1 MADKNSEFLLKG
13 LNEQQCDVVSAP
25 LQNMLIVAG
34 AGTGKTR
41 VLVSRIA
48 WLLKVENI
56 PARSIMAVTFTN
68 KAAAEMESRIN
79 MLVGN
84 EGLHSIW
91 CSTFHSM
98 CLRILRAYSSRAN
111 LPNNFSILDG
121 EGQKLLVK
129 RIEVEMDID
138 VKEYKPAQIVG
149 IISKLKERGLRASDF
164 VKKHD
169 GSSAL
174 QRVIARVYPA
184 YEQSCNKEGLVD
196 FSELLLRVKELL
208 QNNQDLR
215 ELQHRRFKEILVDE
229 FQDTSSLQ
237 YELLKLIAGPDTHIL
252 VVGDDDQSIYGW
264 RGAEITNMKH
274 FSEEFKDVKVY
285 ALIRNYRSR
294 QNILDVA
301 NAIISKNDE
310 RMVNKS
316 LEGVKGSGAPVQII
330 NCVSGYYE
338 SYNVVKLIAD
348 LIDDGVN
355 ARDIAVLYRNNS
367 LSAPIEAELSTR
379 GISYAVYGG
388 LKFFDRA
395 EVQDALAYLR
405 VLLNEADDT
414 ALLRIINVPSR
425 KIGPK
430 VVESL
435 RKIATDRQCSIMQ
448 AVRLIRQYGEEKG
461 APKEL
466 SSLAKKLRAFS
477 TLYEELTEYRRSAE
491 TLAEFIKEVINK
503 SGLYEMYR
511 LKDEKEERGKYDNQR
526 HLNLEQLVSNAV
538 TFEERALNRESDLD
552 DYLDLPVDSADALQ
566 ESDRLLDFLSTVSL
580 AAGIE
585 ITGNGS
591 DESVPNAVNLM
602 TIHSAKGLEFKYV
615 FLIAFENGT
624 LPSGR
629 SERDGNISEE
639 RRLAYVG
646 VTRAIEKLYISYA
659 KERLMYGQME
669 YAGPSVFLRELV
681 NEYQGRSAD
690 ERPFEICR

>member
-1 MADKNSEFLLKG
+1 MANKNSEFLLKG

-285 ALIRNYRSR
+285 ALMRNYRSR

-316 LEGVKGSGAPVQII
+316 LEGVKGSGSPVQII

-580 AAGIE
+580 AAGTE

-624 LPSGR
+624 LPSAR

>member
-13 LNEQQCDVVSAP
+13 LNDEQCEVVSAP

-56 PARSIMAVTFTN
+56 PPRSIMAVTFTN
-68 KAAAEMESRIN
+68 KAAAEMQSRIN

-91 CSTFHSM
+91 TSTFHSM
-98 CLRILRAYSSRAN
+98 CLRLLRAYSSRAN
-111 LPNNFSILDG
+111 LPTNFSILDG
-121 EGQKLLVK
+121 EGQKLLIK
-129 RIEVEMDID
+129 RIEVELDID
-138 VKEYKPAQIVG
+138 VKEYKPAQVAG
-149 IISKLKERGLRASDF
+149 VISRLKERGLRAADF
-164 VKKHD
+164 LKKHD

-174 QRVIARVYPA
+174 QRVIARIYPA

-196 FSELLLRVKELL
+196 FTELLLRVKELL

-229 FQDTSSLQ
+229 FQDTSTLQ
-237 YELLKLIAGPDTHIL
+237 YDLLKLIAGPDTHLL

-274 FSEEFKDVKVY
+274 FSEEFKDVKIY
-285 ALIRNYRSR
+285 ALMRNYRSR

-301 NAIISKNDE
+301 NTIISGNDE
-310 RMVNKS
+310 RMVNKT
-316 LEGVKGSGAPVQII
+316 LEGVKGSGSPVDII
-330 NCVSGYYE
+330 KCVSGYYE
-338 SYNVVKLIAD
+338 SFNVVKLIAD

-355 ARDIAVLYRNNS
+355 PRDIAVLYRNNS

-466 SSLAKKLRAFS
+466 SSLAKKLRVFS
-477 TLYEELTEYRRSAE
+477 ELYEELTAYRRTSA
-491 TLAEFIKEVINK
+491 TLADFIKEVINK

-538 TFEERALNRESDLD
+538 TFEERSQSSGSESSDYVDYSEDAEVPSQDHDL
-552 DYLDLPVDSADALQ
+552 
-566 ESDRLLDFLSTVSL
+566 LLDFLSTVSL
-580 AAGIE
+580 AAGTE

-615 FLIAFENGT
+615 FLIGFENGI

-659 KERLMYGQME
+659 SERLMYGQME

-681 NEYQGRSAD
+681 NEYQGGNAD

>member
-1 MADKNSEFLLKG
+1 MANKNSEFLLKG

-121 EGQKLLVK
+121 EGQKLLAK

-285 ALIRNYRSR
+285 ALMRNYRSR

-316 LEGVKGSGAPVQII
+316 LEGVKGSGSPVQII

-580 AAGIE
+580 AAGTE

-624 LPSGR
+624 LPSAR

-681 NEYQGRSAD
+681 NEFQGRSAD